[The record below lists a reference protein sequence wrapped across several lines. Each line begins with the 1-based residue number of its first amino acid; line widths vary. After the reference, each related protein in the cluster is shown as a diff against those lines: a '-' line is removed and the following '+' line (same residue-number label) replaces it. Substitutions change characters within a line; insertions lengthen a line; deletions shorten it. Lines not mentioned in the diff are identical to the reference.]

1 MSNETHVYLMFVN
14 YADNEDEEFN
24 TGLLTPEAFK
34 TLEAA
39 KEHAFYGM
47 LLPEFGEPAVEW
59 IPQHEDDDDDDEYQ
73 IYRCPQRIDE
83 GRAYL
88 EIHAVKYEG

>member
-1 MSNETHVYLMFVN
+1 MTNTHVYLMFVN

-39 KEHAFYGM
+39 KDHAFHGM
-47 LLPEFGEPAVEW
+47 LLPEGFLEQEIQW
-59 IPQHEDDDDDDEYQ
+59 TPQHEYDDDEYQ